1 MAETKLARVEEHP
14 FGITW
19 QIDEPGARTSH
30 ALRVDG
36 RVWIVDPVEHP
47 AALER
52 IEVLGPVAGVLQLID
67 RHNRDCA
74 AIAGRL
80 GVPHLRVPSEVPGTP
95 LEVVR
100 VVDNRRWREVAL
112 WWPEGWEGDALY
124 SPPHSD
130 INGSLRSGTTVL
142 AQSSDASA
150 AFERMTSRPADPEAV
165 SLRISGSYLPHG
177 DQTVYWFA
185 IATPVPTL
193 KIPPPLK
200 PIEPVRRIPPGS

>member
-1 MAETKLARVEEHP
+1 MAEVKLARVDEHP

-19 QIDEPGARTSH
+19 QIDETGARTSH

-112 WWPEGWEGDALY
+112 WWPEPE
-124 SPPHSD
+124 
-130 INGSLRSGTTVL
+130 VL
-142 AQSSDASA
+142 VV
-150 AFERMTSRPADPEAV
+150 PEALGTV
-165 SLRISGSYLPHG
+165 DAFTARHGAVGMHPVLRPLPPKALRGMRPEHLLVGHG
-177 DQTVYWFA
+177 P
-185 IATPVPTL
+185 PVHGPDAAAGLEHAYARSRRDIPRTL
-193 KIPPPLK
+193 LNLPKMA
-200 PIEPVRRIPPGS
+200 R

>member
-1 MAETKLARVEEHP
+1 MSVTHNLTDPGFTYAGVIACGSAHAPFAETIGAGYLHLPSRCIVACGKVKVGRCLDIPLGEAIRQARAA
-14 FGITW
+14 
-19 QIDEPGARTSH
+19 GAFT
-30 ALRVDG
+30 
-36 RVWIVDPVEHP
+36 DPVDL
-47 AALER
+47 A
-52 IEVLGPVAGVLQLID
+52 
-67 RHNRDCA
+67 
-74 AIAGRL
+74 
-80 GVPHLRVPSEVPGTP
+80 
-95 LEVVR
+95 
-100 VVDNRRWREVAL
+100 VAL

>member
-1 MAETKLARVEEHP
+1 MAEVKLARVEEHP

-112 WWPEGWEGDALY
+112 WWPEEKVLLCGDALGTVGY
-124 SPPHSD
+124 FVARGELLGVHPLLRLVPPRALSRFAPRH
-130 INGSLRSGTTVL
+130 VL
-142 AQSSDASA
+142 C
-150 AFERMTSRPADPEAV
+150 
-165 SLRISGSYLPHG
+165 GHG
-177 DQTVYWFA
+177 DGVHGEEA
-185 IATPVPTL
+185 APALAEALATA
-193 KIPPPLK
+193 
-200 PIEPVRRIPPGS
+200 RRRLPSVWRYGWRQAKGGR